1 MKVSTDALVIREQHT
16 GENDRIVTLLTRDFG
31 LIRAFAT
38 GSRKINNRNHA
49 ATQMLSYGK
58 FVLYK
63 TKDAWRVGE
72 ADPIATFF
80 ELRDDIK
87 KLSLAQY
94 FCEVAKVLTPE
105 EDNSEEYLRLV
116 LNCLQLTANDKYN
129 QTIIKAVFELYI
141 LSLSGYMPELN
152 LCNRC
157 GAEDGE
163 FVLDCAEGVL
173 LCRQHIPVLYERYA
187 PLSKGALTAM
197 RYILSSELKN
207 AFNFTLSDE
216 SLSLLKST
224 CETYLK
230 TQTER
235 SFKTLDFY
243 NSL

>member
-16 GENDRIVTLLTRDFG
+16 GENDRIVTLVSRDFG

-63 TKDAWRVGE
+63 TKDTWRVSE
-72 ADPIATFF
+72 AAPIATFF
-80 ELRDDIK
+80 DLRDDIK

-94 FCEVAKVLTPE
+94 FCEVAKALTPI
-105 EDNSEEYLRLV
+105 EDNGEEYLRLI
-116 LNCLQLTANDKYN
+116 LNCLQLTANEKYN

-141 LSLSGYMPELN
+141 LSLSGYMPELT
-152 LCNRC
+152 LCNSC
-157 GAEDGE
+157 GLKEGT
-163 FVLDCAEGVL
+163 FVLDCAEGVI
-173 LCRQHIPVLYERYA
+173 LCQQHVPILYERYA
-187 PLSKGALTAM
+187 PLSQGALMAM
-197 RYILSSELKN
+197 RYILSSQLKD
-207 AFNFTLSDE
+207 AFNFTLSEE
-216 SLSLLKST
+216 SLSLLKDA
-224 CETYLK
+224 CEIYLK

>member
-38 GSRKINNRNHA
+38 GARKINNRNHA

-58 FVLYK
+58 FILYK
-63 TKDAWRVGE
+63 AKDTWRVGE

-94 FCEVAKVLTPE
+94 FCEVAKALTPE
-105 EDNSEEYLRLV
+105 EDDSSEYLRLT
-116 LNCLQLTANDKYN
+116 LNCISLISNEKYN
-129 QTIIKAVFELYI
+129 QTIVKVVFELYI
-141 LSLSGYMPELN
+141 LSLSGYMPELT

-157 GAEDGE
+157 GAQNAD
-163 FVLDCAEGVL
+163 FVLDCVEGVI
-173 LCRQHIPVLYERYA
+173 LCRQHVPVIYERYC
-187 PLSKGALTAM
+187 PLSKGSLTAM

-207 AFNFTLSDE
+207 AFNFTLSND
-216 SLSLLKST
+216 SLSLLKNT
-224 CETYLK
+224 CEIYLK

-235 SFKTLDFY
+235 AFKTLDFY

>member
-94 FCEVAKVLTPE
+94 FCEVAKALAPE
-105 EDNSEEYLRLV
+105 EDNSEEYLRLI
-116 LNCLQLTANDKYN
+116 LNCLQLVASEKYN
-129 QTIIKAVFELYI
+129 QLVIKAVFELYI

-157 GAEDGE
+157 GAENGE

-173 LCRQHIPVLYERYA
+173 LCRQHIPVIYERYA

-207 AFNFTLSDE
+207 AFNFTLSEE
-216 SLSLLKST
+216 SLSLLKNT
-224 CETYLK
+224 CEIYLK

-235 SFKTLDFY
+235 IFKTLDFY